1 MFFLLKSPS
10 YFLLKIFLVYFW
22 AVLTERITKKHRL
35 WICFRMEEKGL
46 SSCIKVLEEKKKTSF
61 IKNRLNHFLPRGVL
75 YLLISQSSIRKGEK
89 SKFHCRYLANT
100 TLANWSMLTAS
111 GISHAN
117 SQYRWCVVT
126 EATSSLRCL
135 SPNP

>member
-61 IKNRLNHFLPRGVL
+61 KNRLNHFLPRGVL
-75 YLLISQSSIRKGEK
+75 YLLISQSNIRKGEK

-111 GISHAN
+111 GISHAD

-126 EATSSLRCL
+126 EASSSLRCL